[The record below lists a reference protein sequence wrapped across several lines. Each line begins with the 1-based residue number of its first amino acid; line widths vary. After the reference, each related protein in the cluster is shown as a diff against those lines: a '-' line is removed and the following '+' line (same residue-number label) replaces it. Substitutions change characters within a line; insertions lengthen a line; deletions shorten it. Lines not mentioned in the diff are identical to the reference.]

1 MLHDTLPY
9 ITIVIVTTPDNGPR
23 SSGVHARVWRADFEP
38 AAIAALKFLPIGC
51 FRSAHG
57 ALPLRAPINV
67 MSICDRPASHEVFHL
82 FQGICVARCP
92 GTAAALLLAKVIQ
105 PQRGEQS
112 KGRWRHSDCRPND
125 VGPRVDS
132 DNIRQLV
139 VDFLQ

>member
-82 FQGICVARCP
+82 FQGICVASRCAAV
-92 GTAAALLLAKVIQ
+92 GQSHSAAA
-105 PQRGEQS
+105 RGAEQ
-112 KGRWRHSDCRPND
+112 GTLEAF
-125 VGPRVDS
+125 G
-132 DNIRQLV
+132 
-139 VDFLQ
+139 LQTK